1 MVDIL
6 LGILGRILELILS
19 FIAPVM
25 ILSGEI
31 VLAILSLGY
40 HRPRFNKDTY
50 KEYTSE
56 FPVKSLSFWVGILFW
71 ACIAVYLD
79 FILSGD

>member
-1 MVDIL
+1 MIDLL
-6 LGILGRILELILS
+6 LGILARILELILS
-19 FIAPVM
+19 FIAPLM
-25 ILSGEI
+25 ILTGEI

-56 FPVKSLSFWVGILFW
+56 FPLKSLSFWVGILFW
-71 ACIAVYLD
+71 VCFGVYLD
-79 FILSGD
+79 LFLSGD